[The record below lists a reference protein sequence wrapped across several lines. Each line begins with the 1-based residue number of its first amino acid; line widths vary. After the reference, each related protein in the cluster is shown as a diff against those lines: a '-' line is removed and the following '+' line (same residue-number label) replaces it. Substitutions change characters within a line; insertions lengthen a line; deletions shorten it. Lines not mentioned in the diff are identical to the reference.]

1 MSGEPTRDA
10 SGHGN
15 ATGHG
20 ELGGQVHIV
29 TGAGRGIGLEVARRI
44 AARGGTPILVAR
56 HAEQIEQA
64 TAELRAAGHTA
75 EAFVAD
81 VTDPVRTDALVKHV
95 RATYGRID
103 GLVNNAASNHVAN
116 LLMSKE
122 EEWHRIFDLN
132 VFALFRLTKAC
143 LKPMVAAKY
152 GRIVNLS
159 SAAAKV
165 GSPYNSVYSASKAA
179 VDGFTRSLAL
189 EVARLGITVNCV
201 SPSYVDTELLRL
213 GMTIRGKMVGQD
225 AETFIA
231 SVAESNP
238 QRRLLRPGEIA
249 ATIVHLLGPEAG
261 GVTGQSWNVCGGV
274 AMGM

>member
-1 MSGEPTRDA
+1 VNDE
-10 SGHGN
+10 
-15 ATGHG
+15 
-20 ELGGQVHIV
+20 VHIV
-29 TGAGRGIGLEVARRI
+29 TGAGRGIGLEVALRV
-44 AARGGTPILVAR
+44 ARLGGIPILVAR
-56 HAEQIEQA
+56 NAEQIEA
-64 TAELRAAGHTA
+64 AAAALVADGLRA

-81 VTDPVRTDALVKHV
+81 VTDAARTAELVTHV
-95 RATYGRID
+95 RQRYGRID

-122 EEWHRIFDLN
+122 DEWHRIFDLN
-132 VFALFRLTKAC
+132 CFAVFRLTKAC
-143 LKPMVAAKY
+143 LKPMIAAKY
-152 GRIVNLS
+152 GRVVNLS

-165 GSPYNSVYSASKAA
+165 GSAYNSIYSASKAA

-189 EVARLGITVNCV
+189 EVARLGITVNSV

-213 GMTIRGKMVGQD
+213 GMGIRGKMVGQD

-231 SVAESNP
+231 GVAESNP
-238 QRRLLRPGEIA
+238 QRRLLQPGEVA
-249 ATIVHLLGPEAG
+249 ATIVHLLGREAG

>member
-1 MSGEPTRDA
+1 M
-10 SGHGN
+10 
-15 ATGHG
+15 G
-20 ELGGQVHIV
+20 ELTGELSGQVHII

-56 HAEQIEQA
+56 NPEQIEQA
-64 TAELRAAGHTA
+64 AEALRGLGQAA

-81 VTDPVRTDALVKHV
+81 VTDAVRTAELVKHV
-95 RATYGRID
+95 RDTYGRLD
-103 GLVNNAASNHVAN
+103 GLINNAASNHVAN

-132 VFALFRLTKAC
+132 VFAVFRLTKAC
-143 LKPMVAAKY
+143 LKPMIAAKR

-189 EVARLGITVNCV
+189 EVARLGITVNSV

-238 QRRLLRPGEIA
+238 QRRLLQPGEIA
-249 ATIVHLLGPEAG
+249 ATIVHLLGPDSAG
-261 GVTGQSWNVCGGV
+261 ITGQSLNVCGGV

>member
-1 MSGEPTRDA
+1 MTGQTSRAGEPTR
-10 SGHGN
+10 
-15 ATGHG
+15 HG

-29 TGAGRGIGLEVARRI
+29 TGAGRGIGLEVAKRI

-56 HAEQIEQA
+56 NAEQIEQA
-64 TAELRAAGHTA
+64 ASELRDTGHTA
-75 EAFVAD
+75 SAFAAD
-81 VTDPVRTDALVKHV
+81 VTDPARTDALVKHV

-238 QRRLLRPGEIA
+238 QRRLLQPGEIA

>member
-1 MSGEPTRDA
+1 MI
-10 SGHGN
+10 
-15 ATGHG
+15 
-20 ELGGQVHIV
+20 GQVHII
-29 TGAGRGIGLEVARRI
+29 TGAGRGIGLEVAQR
-44 AARGGTPILVAR
+44 VAR
-56 HAEQIEQA
+56 KGGVPIMVARNAEQIEA
-64 TAELRAAGHTA
+64 AAAALRDEGLQA

-81 VTDPVRTDALVKHV
+81 VTDIERTAELVAHV
-95 RATYGRID
+95 RQSYGRID
-103 GLVNNAASNHVAN
+103 GLINNAASNHVAN

-122 EEWHRIFDLN
+122 IEWHRIFDLN
-132 VFALFRLTKAC
+132 VFAVFRLTKLC
-143 LKPMVAAKY
+143 LKAMVAAKY

-165 GSPYNSVYSASKAA
+165 GSPYNSIYSASKAA

-189 EVARLGITVNCV
+189 EVARLGITVNSV

-213 GMTIRGKMVGQD
+213 GMGIRGKMIGQD

-231 SVAESNP
+231 SVAEANP
-238 QRRLLRPGEIA
+238 QRRLLQPGEVA
-249 ATIVHLLGPEAG
+249 ATIVHLLGAEAA